1 VAERH
6 DEDGKTGTSEGF
18 LELNKDELKTL
29 AEAVGESD
37 AGKIAGAAAA
47 LATKALTGSS
57 AAAAGVE
64 KAVAKAFGRW
74 FADHPDVRMKALA
87 AAWKREDA
95 RAATLGQFA
104 ALVRPMLENLQ
115 RATADQLDALLAGQD
130 RAAAHAHGLGED
142 VLAASWQQ
150 LGQLAQLADGQ
161 QALRAALKR
170 LEARM
175 LPQVAAVARRDH
187 QPLHLRIFVS
197 SPGDVPEERRLA
209 AALIA
214 ELAERPLLRGVVT
227 TQVVA
232 WDAEGA
238 SAPMDAT
245 RTPQDAVNDYA
256 GLPSE
261 CDLTLV
267 FLWSRLGT
275 PLPRDKVR
283 ADGSPFESGTVWE
296 LEDAERA
303 GREVW
308 IYRRDE
314 EPIIKLRDPKHAE
327 KLRSFEA
334 VEDFFHG
341 FNHPD
346 GSIRRGYHR
355 YQTLAELERMLREHL
370 EHFVARRLRQRPPE
384 LEPPV
389 VPPKPAPSGWPR
401 AHDFTGYLAEK
412 RAHFVGRSDLFA
424 KVDAWLGDAEGARA
438 LLVVADFGVGK
449 TAFAAELVARKHV
462 PIVAHHFCHA
472 DEDLTLE
479 PATFVATVAAQLAES
494 LPAYRTLVDAD
505 EALQKKLGEVTLRP
519 TDVFSQAVIAPL
531 WSLAA
536 PPKPVVLL
544 VDALDEALDAKDVAG
559 TGTIVA
565 MLAQHAARL
574 PTWVR
579 ILATSRNREAV
590 TKPLKQA
597 FRTDLFDAESQ
608 ANLDDLRTYVLARCG
623 EAALAERLVEA
634 KKEPEEL
641 ARALVAKAGGKFLYV
656 VRILPEFTWA
666 TGARS
671 LADLDSLPAGMDAF
685 YADAFARRFR
695 DRERYRAQV
704 APVLSVFCAQREAMA
719 RTEVAEVVGLTTRD
733 VAEVVQQVRDFVRV
747 SPDHRAAFDHV
758 SLSQWLTEEAQDAG
772 LPRAGAFEIGKADA
786 EARLSAWA
794 LRRLEARTAHDS
806 IYLARH
812 LPAHLAP
819 DTLVPAY
826 RAALLDVR
834 WLEVRLAAVGLNG
847 LLADFEAPRVQQ
859 EEVLRLL
866 QSAVRLS
873 SHVLQRR
880 PDELAAQLA
889 GRLLGH
895 AHVELATLAEQ
906 ARVASQPPSLVP
918 CSACLEA
925 PGGPLL
931 RTLGVQTKR
940 VAAVALSRDGTRA
953 LSGSGDKTLKLWDTD
968 TGQCL
973 QTFEGH
979 TGSVESVALSRDG
992 TRALSGS
999 WDQTLKLWDTGTG
1012 RCIQT
1017 FEGHSKWVNSVTLSR
1032 DGTRALSGSQ
1042 DNTLKLWDTST
1053 GRCLQTFEGHT
1064 ESVESVALSRDGTRA
1079 LSGSQDN
1086 TLKLWDTGTGRCL
1099 QTFEGHTL
1107 GVRSVALSRDGT
1119 RALSGSHDNA
1129 LKLWDTGTGRCLQ
1142 TFEGHTESVESV
1154 ALSRDG
1160 TRALSG
1166 SFDNTLKLWDTG
1178 TGQRLRAYEGHTG
1191 SVELVAL
1198 SRDGTRAL
1206 SGSRDTTLK
1215 LWDTGTGR
1223 CIQTFEGHSK
1233 WVNSVTLSRDGTRA
1247 LSGSGDKTLKLWDTG
1262 TGRCLRTF
1270 EGHTSYVSSVA
1281 LSRDGTRVLSG
1292 SGDKTLKLWDTD
1304 TGQCLRAFEEH
1315 TSGVFSVAL
1324 SRDGTRALS
1333 GSHDNALKLWDTST
1347 GRCLQTF
1354 EGHTG
1359 NWVNSVTLS
1368 RDGTRALSGSQDHT
1382 LRLWETDTGQCLQIL
1397 EGHTENVSSV
1407 ALSRDGARAL
1417 SGSWDQTLKLWD
1429 VQAGRVVAACTLDA
1443 SVNAVALAADGRRV
1457 VAGTSAGRVCFFE
1470 VRG

>member
-6 DEDGKTGTSEGF
+6 DEDEQTGASAGF

-74 FADHPDVRMKALA
+74 FADHPDARMKALA

-104 ALVRPMLENLQ
+104 AVVRPLLENL
-115 RATADQLDALLAGQD
+115 RHATADQLDALLAGQD
-130 RAAAHAHGLGED
+130 RAAAQAHGLGED
-142 VLAASWQQ
+142 LLAASWQQ

-161 QALRAALKR
+161 QALRAALER
-170 LEARM
+170 LDARM
-175 LPQVAAVARRDH
+175 LPQVVAVARRDH

-209 AALIA
+209 AALIT
-214 ELAERPLLRGVVT
+214 ELEERPLLRGVVT
-227 TQVVA
+227 TQVIA
-232 WDAEGA
+232 WDAKGA

-261 CDLTLV
+261 CDLTVV

-275 PLPRDKVR
+275 PLPRDKTR

-296 LEDAERA
+296 LEDAEQA

-314 EPIIKLRDPKHAE
+314 KPRVDLDDPTLADKQRA
-327 KLRSFEA
+327 FQA
-334 VEDFFHG
+334 VKDFFAA

-346 GSIRRGYHR
+346 GSIRRGYHH

-370 EHFVARRLRQRPPE
+370 EHFVARRLRQRPPAP
-384 LEPPV
+384 EPPV
-389 VPPKPAPSGWPR
+389 VPPKSTPSGWPR
-401 AHDFTGYLAEK
+401 AHDFSGYLAEK

-479 PATFVATVAAQLAES
+479 PATFVATVIAQLAES

-519 TDVFSQAVIAPL
+519 SDVFSQAVIAPL
-531 WSLAA
+531 WKLPA

-544 VDALDEALDAKDVAG
+544 VDALDEALDAKDAAG

-608 ANLDDLRTYVLARCG
+608 ANLADLRTYVLARCG
-623 EAALAERLVEA
+623 EKELAERLVDA
-634 KKEPEEL
+634 KKEPEDL

-666 TGARS
+666 TEARS

-695 DRERYRAQV
+695 DGERYRARV
-704 APVLSVFCAQREAMA
+704 APVLSVYCAQREAMA
-719 RTEVAEVVGLTTRD
+719 RAELAEVLGLKARD
-733 VAEVVQQVRDFVRV
+733 VAEVVQQVRDFLRV
-747 SPDHRAAFDHV
+747 DADRRAAFDHV
-758 SLSQWLTEEAQDAG
+758 SLAQWLTEEDSETD
-772 LPRAGAFEIGKADA
+772 LPRAGTWEIDKVAGED
-786 EARLSAWA
+786 RLRAWA
-794 LRRLEARTAHDS
+794 LRRLEAKTAHVS
-806 IYLARH
+806 RYLAKH
-812 LPAHLAP
+812 LPAHLP
-819 DTLVPAY
+819 TNKLVPAY
-826 RAALLDVR
+826 RGALLDVS
-834 WLEVRLAAVGLNG
+834 WLQARLAAVGVSG
-847 LLADFEAPRVQQ
+847 LLTDFEAPRVQQ
-859 EEVLRLL
+859 DEMLRLL
-866 QSAVRLS
+866 QSAIRLS
-873 SHVLQRR
+873 SHVLHRL
-880 PDELAAQLA
+880 PNELAAQLA
-889 GRLLGH
+889 GRLLAN
-895 AHVELATLAEQ
+895 AHGELATLAEQ
-906 ARVASQPPSLVP
+906 ARAALQSTSIVP
-918 CSACLEA
+918 FSTCLEA

-931 RTLGVQTKR
+931 RTFEGHTSTVD
-940 VAAVALSRDGTRA
+940 AVALSRDGTRA
-953 LSGSGDKTLKLWDTD
+953 LSGSGDKTLKLWDTGSGQCLQTFEGHTSYVTSVALSRDGTRALSGSYDHTLKLWD
-968 TGQCL
+968 TASGQCL

-979 TGSVESVALSRDG
+979 TGTVASVALSRDG

-999 WDQTLKLWDTGTG
+999 WDQPLKLWDAGSGQCLQTFEGHTSWVTSVALGSDGTRALSGSYDHTLKLWDTASGQSLQTFEGHTSTVDAVALSSDGTRALSGSGDKTLKLWDTGSG
-1012 RCIQT
+1012 QCLQT
-1017 FEGHSKWVNSVTLSR
+1017 FEGHTIYVKSVALGR
-1032 DGTRALSGSQ
+1032 DGTRALSGSEDHTLKLWDTGSGQ
-1042 DNTLKLWDTST
+1042 CLQTFEGHTSTVKSVALGRDGTRALSGSDDNTLKLWDTAS
-1053 GRCLQTFEGHT
+1053 GQSLQTFEGHT
-1064 ESVESVALSRDGTRA
+1064 GWVSSVALSRDGTRA
-1079 LSGSQDN
+1079 LSGSDDN
-1086 TLKLWDTGTGRCL
+1086 TLKLWDAGSGRCL
-1099 QTFEGHTL
+1099 LPFEGHTST
-1107 GVRSVALSRDGT
+1107 VKSVALSRDGT
-1119 RALSGSHDNA
+1119 RALSGSADQT
-1129 LKLWDTGTGRCLQ
+1129 LKLWDTGSGQCLQ
-1142 TFEGHTESVESV
+1142 TFEGHTSLVSSV

-1166 SFDNTLKLWDTG
+1166 SSDQTLKLWDTG
-1178 TGQRLRAYEGHTG
+1178 SGQCLR
-1191 SVELVAL
+1191 
-1198 SRDGTRAL
+1198 
-1206 SGSRDTTLK
+1206 
-1215 LWDTGTGR
+1215 
-1223 CIQTFEGHSK
+1223 TFEGRTSY
-1233 WVNSVTLSRDGTRA
+1233 VTSVALSRDGTRA

-1262 TGRCLRTF
+1262 TGRCLQTF
-1270 EGHTSYVSSVA
+1270 VQHTENVS
-1281 LSRDGTRVLSG
+1281 
-1292 SGDKTLKLWDTD
+1292 
-1304 TGQCLRAFEEH
+1304 
-1315 TSGVFSVAL
+1315 SVAL

-1333 GSHDNALKLWDTST
+1333 GSDDK
-1347 GRCLQTF
+1347 
-1354 EGHTG
+1354 
-1359 NWVNSVTLS
+1359 
-1368 RDGTRALSGSQDHT
+1368 
-1382 LRLWETDTGQCLQIL
+1382 
-1397 EGHTENVSSV
+1397 
-1407 ALSRDGARAL
+1407 
-1417 SGSWDQTLKLWD
+1417 TLKLWD
-1429 VQAGRVVAACTLDA
+1429 VPAGRVVAAWTLDA
-1443 SVNAVALAADGRRV
+1443 SVGAVALAADGRRV
-1457 VAGTSAGRVCFFE
+1457 VVGTAEGRVCFFE